1 MVQSYK
7 GEGRFEIPVQI
18 LMYFLLLSG
27 DKSQPWWDYQ
37 GLELWK
43 FLNLLAFVAAM
54 TYILRRRLTDALR
67 SRREGIR
74 RAVLKGQDERD
85 EALRQLAEVD
95 SRLATVESEVA
106 GIWSKARAEARAE
119 GERILQDTEAEMLK
133 LRAQS
138 QREIESAGKV
148 ARTELRL
155 FAARQS
161 VKTAQEVIRREIQ
174 PADDANLIRL
184 SIEGVGRS
192 GI

>member
-1 MVQSYK
+1 VVQSYIAD
-7 GEGRFEIPVQI
+7 GEVEIPVEI

-54 TYILRRRLTDALR
+54 TYVLRRRLTDALR

-74 RAVLKGQDERD
+74 RAVLKAQDERD

-119 GERILQDTEAEMLK
+119 RERILQDTEAEMLK

-161 VKTAQEVIRREIQ
+161 VKTAEEVIRREIQ
-174 PADDANLIRL
+174 PEDDANLIRL
-184 SIEGVGRS
+184 SIEGVVRS

>member
-1 MVQSYK
+1 
-7 GEGRFEIPVQI
+7 
-18 LMYFLLLSG
+18 
-27 DKSQPWWDYQ
+27 
-37 GLELWK
+37 
-43 FLNLLAFVAAM
+43 
-54 TYILRRRLTDALR
+54 
-67 SRREGIR
+67 
-74 RAVLKGQDERD
+74 VLKAQDERD

-119 GERILQDTEAEMLK
+119 RERILQDTEAEMLK

-161 VKTAQEVIRREIQ
+161 VKTAEEVIRREIQ
-174 PADDANLIRL
+174 PEDDANLIRL
-184 SIEGVGRS
+184 SIEGVVRS

>member
-1 MVQSYK
+1 MVQSYIAD
-7 GEGRFEIPVQI
+7 GEVEIPVEV

-74 RAVLKGQDERD
+74 RAVLKAQDERD

-119 GERILQDTEAEMLK
+119 RERILQDTEAEMLK

-138 QREIESAGKV
+138 QRGIESAGKV

-155 FAARQS
+155 FAAWQS

-174 PADDANLIRL
+174 PEDDANLIRL
-184 SIEGVGRS
+184 SIEGVVRS